1 MQTCPAGRPESGRA
15 GAGHDWAG
23 QGRSRQSRAGQKQAE
38 QGRARQGRAKQGRAG
53 RFELVGDLEAVDGVW
68 VADVVLHQAGLLL
81 RDATGVWHQLDAPPS
96 R

>member
-1 MQTCPAGRPESGRA
+1 MQQHELSFCIREARQHCRCVHGSS
-15 GAGHDWAG
+15 
-23 QGRSRQSRAGQKQAE
+23 RSKQ

-68 VADVVLHQAGLLL
+68 VANVVLHQASFPWG
-81 RDATGVWHQLDAPPS
+81 DATGVRHQLDTSPS